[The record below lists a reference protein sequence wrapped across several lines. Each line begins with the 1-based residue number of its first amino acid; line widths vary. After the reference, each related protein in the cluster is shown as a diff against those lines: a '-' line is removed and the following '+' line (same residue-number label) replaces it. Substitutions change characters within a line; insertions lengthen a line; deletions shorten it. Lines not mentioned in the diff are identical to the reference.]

1 MVIIIDMFNII
12 LTTLVEPS
20 GFVILKLENN
30 SMIQLINENKKNIPN
45 NINNEYVNVYLNFIF
60 ILSSYD
66 RK

>member
-1 MVIIIDMFNII
+1 MVIIIAKLSII
-12 LTTLVEPS
+12 LITLVEPS

-30 SMIQLINENKKNIPN
+30 CIIQLINENKKNTANKIS
-45 NINNEYVNVYLNFIF
+45 NEYVNACLNLIF